1 VSGGNVSFH
10 QGGCGPVLARGDVT
24 IEQGGAQAVMAAGGV
39 RVSRG
44 FVGIALSPNVHVEE
58 GGRVLMGVRAAAA
71 FGVAVGLGVLF
82 GLARRRR

>member
-1 VSGGNVSFH
+1 
-10 QGGCGPVLARGDVT
+10 
-24 IEQGGAQAVMAAGGV
+24 
-39 RVSRG
+39 
-44 FVGIALSPNVHVEE
+44 VHVEE